1 MVRLS
6 FPAALRPSHLSFLK
20 DAGKVFMGT
29 SIGQLIMMGTSP
41 VITRIYT
48 PEALGLLGLF
58 NFALSVLGPAAAMS
72 YPMAIVLA
80 RGRSDSFYAA
90 RLSIILSVAL
100 CAITAAALIAF
111 DFFERGAFILP
122 IFWYMLP
129 LAVLLTGLMQVS
141 QQLAVRDA
149 RYSAIATVAVVQ
161 AVAVS
166 AARIVGGLWRPV
178 GEMLV
183 VISALGPGVAGAFLS
198 IYNLRKSGK
207 ASSRLRPL
215 TLSHEAARMRSVGAK
230 FKDLAFLRTPQSIL
244 SAVAMGLPVAL
255 LGYFDGPG
263 SAGHYSLAVQVLML
277 PSVLVGTGIANAFF
291 PRFARSRPDHGQ
303 RGRMLAGTTAFM
315 AALGIVPHL
324 VLLFG
329 GPLLFSFV
337 FGSAWETAGIYSQL
351 LSIWLFLWF
360 CSRPAMNAVSV
371 LKLEGFLLG
380 WEISAVLLRA
390 AAMAIAFRAGA
401 GATGAVAAFGGVGI
415 VMSLLLMTVVH
426 YNAFRTTPSTTD

>member
-6 FPAALRPSHLSFLK
+6 IPAALRPSHLSFLK

-48 PEALGLLGLF
+48 PDALGLLGLF

-90 RLSIILSVAL
+90 RLSIVLSVAL
-100 CAITAAALIAF
+100 CAVTAAALVAL
-111 DFFERGAFILP
+111 DFFGQNGFALP
-122 IFWYMLP
+122 RFWYLLP
-129 LAVLLTGLMQVS
+129 VAVLLTGLMQVS

-149 RYSAIATVAVVQ
+149 RYTAIATVAILQ
-161 AVAVS
+161 ALAVS
-166 AARIVGGLWRPV
+166 AARIGGGLLRPV

-183 VISALGPGVAGAFLS
+183 VISALGPGLAGGLLS
-198 IYNLRKSGK
+198 IYNLRKASK

-215 TLSHEAARMRSVGAK
+215 ALAHETLKLRTVAAK
-230 FKDLAFLRTPQSIL
+230 FKDLALLRTPQSIL

-255 LGYFDGPG
+255 LGYFDGP
-263 SAGHYSLAVQVLML
+263 SAAGHYSLAVQVLML
-277 PSVLVGTGIANAFF
+277 PSVLVGTAIANAFF
-291 PRFARSRPDHGQ
+291 PRFARSRPDQGQ

-315 AALGIVPHL
+315 AVLGIFPHL
-324 VLLFG
+324 ALLFA
-329 GPLLFSFV
+329 GPMLFSVV
-337 FGSAWETAGIYSQL
+337 FGSDWETAGLYSQL
-351 LSIWLFLWF
+351 LSVWLFLWF

-371 LKLEGFLLG
+371 LKLEGFLLS

-390 AAMAIAFRAGA
+390 AAMGIAFQAGT
-401 GATGAVAAFGGVGI
+401 GSTGAVAAFGAVGI
-415 VMSLLLMTVVH
+415 AMSLLLMAVVH
-426 YNAFRTTPSTTD
+426 YFAFRAGRSAAG